1 MTNNNIVDF
10 RLYFLLSM
18 VCGLALYG
26 FEITNFSLSIDEEFS
41 NNFAQTISLGRWGHA
56 LLREYILQEPF
67 AAFFTPLLAVVA
79 FSLSASVFAISTG
92 LDKFYASV
100 IAVLYVSIPQF
111 TYQIAFSNQS
121 DTVGIAFLL
130 ASISVYAFKLTGY
143 KVLSYGTLV
152 SVICYVMSSSIY
164 QSMVFLPVSMIIS
177 VVTFDLLRERIT
189 QKDSLFVLVKF
200 AVLAAVSV
208 IIYSLAS
215 RFAQAYTGFV
225 NEGYLDDKISWST
238 AGMTNSIA
246 SILNYIESYIT
257 ATAPVGLSCY
267 FIAFISALASII
279 LLLIKGIKSPFLYAL
294 VVISV
299 FSPFLI
305 NVAFGGTMPERTMT
319 ALSVGFSTSVGMLL
333 FLLGKKSI
341 AIISCIILML
351 SGSVYSNKM
360 IFADYASYQADV
372 QMANRILMSVY
383 AKYPDF
389 DQART
394 PVYFHGAWKNDR
406 VWPEKMHS
414 FGNSFFSWDGGKNR
428 RIMNFMAKSGVAQM
442 HKVENGKLGGLDNAA
457 RSMPVW
463 PNPGSIEMSDGAL
476 IIKLGNAPSRD

>member
-1 MTNNNIVDF
+1 
-10 RLYFLLSM
+10 
-18 VCGLALYG
+18 
-26 FEITNFSLSIDEEFS
+26 
-41 NNFAQTISLGRWGHA
+41 
-56 LLREYILQEPF
+56 
-67 AAFFTPLLAVVA
+67 
-79 FSLSASVFAISTG
+79 
-92 LDKFYASV
+92 
-100 IAVLYVSIPQF
+100 
-111 TYQIAFSNQS
+111 
-121 DTVGIAFLL
+121 
-130 ASISVYAFKLTGY
+130 
-143 KVLSYGTLV
+143 
-152 SVICYVMSSSIY
+152 
-164 QSMVFLPVSMIIS
+164 
-177 VVTFDLLRERIT
+177 
-189 QKDSLFVLVKF
+189 
-200 AVLAAVSV
+200 
-208 IIYSLAS
+208 
-215 RFAQAYTGFV
+215 
-225 NEGYLDDKISWST
+225 
-238 AGMTNSIA
+238 
-246 SILNYIESYIT
+246 
-257 ATAPVGLSCY
+257 
-267 FIAFISALASII
+267 

-394 PVYFHGAWKNDR
+394 PVYFHGAWKMTEYGLR
-406 VWPEKMHS
+406 KCTHL
-414 FGNSFFSWDGGKNR
+414 GTLFFSWDGGKNR

>member
-1 MTNNNIVDF
+1 
-10 RLYFLLSM
+10 M

-56 LLREYILQEPF
+56 LLREYILPEPF
-67 AAFFTPLLAVVA
+67 AAFFTPLLAVVT

-130 ASISVYAFKLTGY
+130 ASISVYAFKSTGY

-215 RFAQAYTGFV
+215 RFAQAYTGF
-225 NEGYLDDKISWST
+225 
-238 AGMTNSIA
+238 
-246 SILNYIESYIT
+246 
-257 ATAPVGLSCY
+257 
-267 FIAFISALASII
+267 
-279 LLLIKGIKSPFLYAL
+279 
-294 VVISV
+294 
-299 FSPFLI
+299 
-305 NVAFGGTMPERTMT
+305 
-319 ALSVGFSTSVGMLL
+319 
-333 FLLGKKSI
+333 
-341 AIISCIILML
+341 
-351 SGSVYSNKM
+351 
-360 IFADYASYQADV
+360 
-372 QMANRILMSVY
+372 
-383 AKYPDF
+383 
-389 DQART
+389 
-394 PVYFHGAWKNDR
+394 
-406 VWPEKMHS
+406 
-414 FGNSFFSWDGGKNR
+414 
-428 RIMNFMAKSGVAQM
+428 
-442 HKVENGKLGGLDNAA
+442 
-457 RSMPVW
+457 
-463 PNPGSIEMSDGAL
+463 
-476 IIKLGNAPSRD
+476 